1 MTSSGPRWG
10 AIAKYPVNAVIPQGF
25 ILVSGTFL
33 LNILMSF
40 LMMLSVMLPF
50 MLMIL
55 RSTLSVRRHVICGKL
70 E

>member
-1 MTSSGPRWG
+1 MTSSGPGWG
-10 AIAKYPVNAVIPQGF
+10 AIAKHLVNAPIHQGS
-25 ILVSGTFL
+25 ILVSATFL